1 MVSSPPLFPEL
12 ADAAL
17 SEQLKLCTELL
28 GRQPV
33 SHHWDSS
40 EPRALVLEM
49 KTGKHLSFLRDNQ
62 RFITV

>member
-1 MVSSPPLFPEL
+1 MNKKDADLRLPFPEL
-12 ADAAL
+12 AGAAL
-17 SEQLKLCTELL
+17 SEQLKLCSELL

-49 KTGKHLSFLRDNQ
+49 EIGKYLSFMHDDH
-62 RFITV
+62 